1 MSQLDRD
8 YARQTEYQRLL
19 EQQDR
24 AQGLARLLL
33 VIVVLGLFW
42 AVSLAALLG
51 FLR

>member
-8 YARQTEYQRLL
+8 YTRQTEYQRLL
-19 EQQDR
+19 EQNQR

-33 VIVVLGLFW
+33 VIVGLGLIW
-42 AVSLAALLG
+42 AVTLAALLG

>member
-19 EQQDR
+19 AEQERNQST
-24 AQGLARLLL
+24 ARLLL
-33 VIVVLGLFW
+33 VIVGLGLIW
-42 AVSLAALLG
+42 AVTLAALLG